1 MAAKIHLAARRL
13 VAELDHPAAGS
24 PMGALAA
31 ARELSSVT
39 DVALRA
45 AVDRARATGQSWNR
59 IGEVL
64 GTTRQAAFQRFGGPA
79 DSHSGPPMTRAVA
92 PEFAD
97 GAGRPG
103 P

>member
-45 AVDRARATGQSWNR
+45 AVSRARAAGHSWSR

-79 DSHSGPPMTRAVA
+79 DSHNGPPMTRAVA

-97 GAGRPG
+97 GAGHPRP
-103 P
+103 

>member
-45 AVDRARATGQSWNR
+45 AVARARAAGQSWR
-59 IGEVL
+59 DIGDVL

-79 DSHSGPPMTRAVA
+79 DSHSGTPTTRAVT

-97 GAGRPG
+97 GAGRPR